1 MTGRPQIY
9 KEPRV
14 PRHLRIPKSLDDRVV
29 AAAEYGD
36 VSYNFIVTK
45 ALERYFKALNSKAVK

>member
-1 MTGRPQIY
+1 LT
-9 KEPRV
+9 
-14 PRHLRIPKSLDDRVV
+14 KSLDERVV